1 MFSALHHNNRSFRR
15 SRNSTDP
22 TQPYPPM
29 LVTRDTS
36 EPMGDKAARNALLPA
51 KALYVCWNPDNAGII
66 EKAIQEDYELH
77 KATVGWRKAGAG
89 GGRYDRHCKIC
100 VNLFVFS
107 CLF

>member
-1 MFSALHHNNRSFRR
+1 MFSALHHNNRSFKR
-15 SRNSTDP
+15 SSNSTNPD
-22 TQPYPPM
+22 QPYPPL
-29 LVTRDTS
+29 LVTRDTL
-36 EPMGDKAARNALLPA
+36 EPIGSQAARNALLPA
-51 KALYVCWNPDNAGII
+51 KALHVSWSPDNAGII
-66 EKAIQEDYELH
+66 EKAIQEEYELH